1 MSEIEE
7 ILGAWDVFHRS
18 VEQAGV
24 TGIYHIDPQ
33 DGEH

>member
-7 ILGAWDVFHRS
+7 ILGAWDVSPRN

-24 TGIYHIDPQ
+24 PGIYHIDPQ